1 MVGESESCVHRTN
14 LSEPKFSDFSKKPI
28 GKEKVTIQGEG
39 TQKLDAQLPYK
50 WGYDESL
57 YTICGCILK
66 AAKKHVLD

>member
-1 MVGESESCVHRTN
+1 VCAVDKFVGTISQ
-14 LSEPKFSDFSKKPI
+14 KKPI
-28 GKEKVTIQGEG
+28 GKQKVILKGEG